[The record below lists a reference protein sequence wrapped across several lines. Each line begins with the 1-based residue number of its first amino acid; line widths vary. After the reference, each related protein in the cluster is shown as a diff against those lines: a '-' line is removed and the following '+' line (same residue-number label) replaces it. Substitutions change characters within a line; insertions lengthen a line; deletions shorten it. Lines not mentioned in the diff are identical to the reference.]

1 MTNMKFKIGFTA
13 EQTNNNTMTANCERK
28 TQTGIR
34 RSVVQVYFPQR
45 HMELAY
51 YNDMFDLKN
60 GDLVYVDGK
69 LAGMLGRVT
78 DVNYTFKI
86 KVSDYKRVISVVD
99 TNINGT
105 LYFAG
110 SNFVAF
116 DRDVLPK
123 NRVLS
128 WFKAPEKDNE
138 EYAEG
143 SDDQW
148 FPLENLKA
156 LNLRPGI
163 AERGYEYYN
172 NGCVKYLCLDKT
184 KGYAIVEGREL
195 YEVEFDYKNGDVG
208 NIVCSCY
215 CSYNCKHEFAVLL
228 QLRNVLNLVE
238 KNYGDD
244 FRRSEYFMAINKK
257 TLLNFAVDCKEVG
270 VLSL

>member
-1 MTNMKFKIGFTA
+1 MDFEYCIISLQTKTNRQKVVTNMKFKIGFTA
-13 EQTNNNTMTANCERK
+13 EQTKNNNTMTANCERK
-28 TQTGIR
+28 TQTEIR

-69 LAGMLGRVT
+69 LEGMLGRVT

-123 NRVLS
+123 TGC
-128 WFKAPEKDNE
+128 FH
-138 EYAEG
+138 G
-143 SDDQW
+143 SKHQRKIMKSM
-148 FPLENLKA
+148 PRA
-156 LNLRPGI
+156 AI
-163 AERGYEYYN
+163 I
-172 NGCVKYLCLDKT
+172 NGSPWKT
-184 KGYAIVEGREL
+184 
-195 YEVEFDYKNGDVG
+195 
-208 NIVCSCY
+208 
-215 CSYNCKHEFAVLL
+215 
-228 QLRNVLNLVE
+228 
-238 KNYGDD
+238 
-244 FRRSEYFMAINKK
+244 
-257 TLLNFAVDCKEVG
+257 
-270 VLSL
+270 